1 MLSASTASTFSP
13 RFHALSCPG
22 KFCSLCA
29 PGIDALKS
37 SVRYLLRIARVSRRR
52 RESNPL
58 DPLGI
63 TRCNPGHSS
72 LYATGISLS
81 LRLLGAPCRRGY
93 AQSGFLG
100 TIIPP
105 SSAGRC
111 PAPTGFFSSAPNP
124 IPRLLAVS
132 TQAMGVGPCASRRL
146 PAQGITSTAGSSHA
160 GLIPGQGMHALA
172 WVKPQVVLGNP
183 CSR

>member
-1 MLSASTASTFSP
+1 MIRPPSWARDCYLPRTTAENP
-13 RFHALSCPG
+13 ERQG
-22 KFCSLCA
+22 
-29 PGIDALKS
+29 
-37 SVRYLLRIARVSRRR
+37 

-58 DPLGI
+58 SPAYETGME
-63 TRCNPGHSS
+63 TVS
-72 LYATGISLS
+72 LPYH
-81 LRLLGAPCRRGY
+81 GAPCRRGY

-146 PAQGITSTAGSSHA
+146 PAQGVTSTAGSSHA
-160 GLIPGQGMHALA
+160 GLVPGQGMHALA
-172 WVKPQVVLGNP
+172 RVKPQVVLGNHR
-183 CSR
+183 SR